1 MTEQRLKPYPKL
13 FVRYYDFLVYNRE
26 TVEAGEVEL
35 DFISWMMDEVCSCEV
50 HKILD
55 VGCGNGRFL
64 IPLVRRGFEVVGLDN
79 SPEMLEECRRRL
91 SVNNLK
97 AELIQFDLENMNYEG
112 EFDALICMD
121 SVICYL
127 LDAESIIETLTN
139 FQKAIRPNGFVIL
152 ENWNMFSQWELLEKE
167 ISEIRGNDLV
177 RIDIKEKNHYN
188 PFTSIWQIEM
198 DADILDGDKI
208 YKLKHTETLR
218 AMTVGEM
225 RMYLREGGFSKVTA
239 YSDFDRSKSASNGG
253 ENMIFVCENDHNPD
267 EKEFIP

>member
-1 MTEQRLKPYPKL
+1 MTKKHLKPYPKL
-13 FVRYYDFLVYNRE
+13 FARYYDFFVYNRE
-26 TVEAGEVEL
+26 TVEASEAEL
-35 DFISWMMDEVCSCEV
+35 DFISWAMDEVCACEV
-50 HKILD
+50 HKVLD

-79 SPEMLEECRRRL
+79 SPEMLDECRRRL
-91 SVNNLK
+91 SVNNLA
-97 AELIQFDLENMNYEG
+97 AELVRSDLMDMSYAG

-127 LDAESIIETLTN
+127 LDTESIIKTLTK
-139 FQKAIRPNGFVIL
+139 FHQAIRPNGLVIL
-152 ENWNMFSQWELLEKE
+152 ENWNMFSQWGLLEKE

-198 DADILDGDKI
+198 DAEILDGDKS
-208 YKLKHTETLR
+208 YKLKHTETLK

-225 RMYLREGGFSKVTA
+225 RMYLSEAGFGKVTA
-239 YSDFDRSKSASNGG
+239 YPDFDGSKSTSKGG
-253 ENMIFVCENDHNPD
+253 ENMIFVCGNDHNY
-267 EKEFIP
+267 EEEEAAS